1 MSKFLFAPFMMNL
14 GESQRLSKLAN
25 YLYEQGHDIHILG
38 DNYYPFLFNNDAY
51 RYHHCVE
58 DKSVYNSKRYDAF
71 FSLSTDFNFLSEEEI
86 ERICSIERDLLR
98 QEKFDAVLTGYRLSI
113 VTSCR
118 LESIPLIWIIS
129 GATHISEIVENSEGI
144 LPNGK
149 ISKAS
154 KPQTKDFIKRVITT
168 YSTNVKTW
176 NNYIK
181 KYGGKPFNNALEL
194 FTGDLNLVTDYSLFY
209 EFDKDSSYK
218 TIGPILI
225 DNVGFSKCSQI
236 NQDNK
241 TVLLSF
247 GTSFKRDWVESFLK
261 TLPRHYHYLLTSC
274 GEAINIPGSYIE
286 VVDFIDFKTIDKEI
300 YFAIIHG
307 GQGTVYAM
315 AAQGIPFIGIP
326 FFNEQFWNIKKFSK
340 EKCAY
345 LVKKPDV
352 REIRKAISCLERDYD
367 IYKSYM
373 IRLSQGIKEEAEA
386 SLQKAEAEIESFIR
400 KRQS

>member
-14 GESQRLSKLAN
+14 GESQRLSNLAN
-25 YLYEQGHDIHILG
+25 CLYELVHDIHILG

-181 KYGGKPFNNALEL
+181 KYGGKPFN
-194 FTGDLNLVTDYSLFY
+194 
-209 EFDKDSSYK
+209 
-218 TIGPILI
+218 
-225 DNVGFSKCSQI
+225 
-236 NQDNK
+236 
-241 TVLLSF
+241 
-247 GTSFKRDWVESFLK
+247 
-261 TLPRHYHYLLTSC
+261 
-274 GEAINIPGSYIE
+274 
-286 VVDFIDFKTIDKEI
+286 
-300 YFAIIHG
+300 
-307 GQGTVYAM
+307 
-315 AAQGIPFIGIP
+315 
-326 FFNEQFWNIKKFSK
+326 
-340 EKCAY
+340 
-345 LVKKPDV
+345 
-352 REIRKAISCLERDYD
+352 
-367 IYKSYM
+367 
-373 IRLSQGIKEEAEA
+373 
-386 SLQKAEAEIESFIR
+386 
-400 KRQS
+400 